1 MGSSLNVS
9 GSRTVFIKGGQLVL
23 SVNDATLSTLESAGP
38 SDTVS
43 LSPGSSIVTSN
54 SGADPG
60 ADVQVTVGNLMV
72 DGATVSTINSGDANG
87 GNISIN
93 ATTVALTNGANILS
107 STGFDFTSGSPVGS
121 GNGGNVTIQGLQAG
135 SAADSVTLSGGGA
148 INMVTFGPGR
158 GGEMEVTA
166 GTLTM
171 ENGAMVLT
179 ATIDGG
185 GVGGDVV
192 LNVGTASLLGGS
204 SILSQG
210 QSPIPSGQGGNVTI
224 RGLEDRQRGGVGC
237 LVGRQQPVEP
247 VIAKR

>member
-1 MGSSLNVS
+1 M
-9 GSRTVFIKGGQLVL
+9 
-23 SVNDATLSTLESAGP
+23 
-38 SDTVS
+38 
-43 LSPGSSIVTSN
+43 
-54 SGADPG
+54 
-60 ADVQVTVGNLMV
+60 
-72 DGATVSTINSGDANG
+72 

-93 ATTVALTNGANILS
+93 ATTVAYQRRNILS

-148 INMVTFGPGR
+148 INMVTFGSGR
-158 GGEMEVTA
+158 GGEMQLTA

-192 LNVGTASLLGGS
+192 LNAA
-204 SILSQG
+204 
-210 QSPIPSGQGGNVTI
+210 
-224 RGLEDRQRGGVGC
+224 
-237 LVGRQQPVEP
+237 GRQVSWVVPQSSARVRAPLHQVK
-247 VIAKR
+247 VGM